1 MTRETKQNRRT
12 RGRDK
17 ERERKREDEA
27 QDNQMLIYGNLNST
41 PSRGT
46 SLPAQQPSQRQL
58 CEVLA
63 QCDPHLL
70 ILTSTSFSSVIIII
84 IIIIRPG

>member
-1 MTRETKQNRRT
+1 MTRETKQQ
-12 RGRDK
+12 
-17 ERERKREDEA
+17 EREGAMERGREDEA
-27 QDNQMLIYGNLNST
+27 QDNQMLIYGNLNSS

-46 SLPAQQPSQRQL
+46 SLPAQQPRQRQL

-70 ILTSTSFSSVIIII
+70 ILTSSSESVIIII
-84 IIIIRPG
+84 IIIINRAA